1 MIDVGTWDL
10 TIPEGTPAKTIS
22 TSQLKKGYQS
32 KYFRKDGVQIEF
44 WSPVTG
50 TSTQGSTYPRSELR
64 ETYSFG
70 FKRNWKYTAA
80 HNQMRAKLS
89 VDQVPSSGKIII
101 GQIHALNHPYPY
113 LKVVYSQIRGVGY
126 VTVEIRA
133 KPTDSKSPTV
143 MTYPSMP
150 LGHEFTYDI
159 NLSKSGLLT
168 TKINGLTHQEQI
180 DPAWGKL
187 YMYFKAGAYVI
198 DNEGPVTEGG
208 RVTFQ
213 ELKARHY

>member
-10 TIPEGTPAKTIS
+10 TIPEGTPAITIT

-32 KYFRKDGVQIEF
+32 QYFLNNGAKIEF
-44 WSPVTG
+44 WAPVTG
-50 TSTQGSTYPRSELR
+50 TSTQGSTFPRSEFR

-70 FKRNWKYTAA
+70 LKRNWKYTSA
-80 HNQMRAKLS
+80 HNQMTARLA

-101 GQIHALNHPYPY
+101 GQIHAADHPYPY
-113 LKVVYSQIRGVGY
+113 LKVVYTHVRDVGY
-126 VTVEIRA
+126 VTIEIRST
-133 KPTDSKSPTV
+133 PDDPKSPTV
-143 MTYPSMP
+143 LTYPSMP

-159 NLSKSGLLT
+159 NLSKTGLLT

-180 DPAWGKL
+180 DPAWRDL
-187 YMYFKAGAYVI
+187 FMYFKAGAYVI

-208 RVTFQ
+208 RVRFH